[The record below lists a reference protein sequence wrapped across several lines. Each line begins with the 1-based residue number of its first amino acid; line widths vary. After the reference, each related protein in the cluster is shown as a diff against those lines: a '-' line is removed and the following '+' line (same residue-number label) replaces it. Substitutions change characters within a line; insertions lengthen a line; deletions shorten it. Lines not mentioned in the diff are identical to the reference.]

1 MNATEGAALL
11 GRIEEAVQRVVLGQ
25 DRAVRET
32 LLALAAG
39 GHVLLEGVPG
49 TAKTLLVRVLAKAV
63 SGRFQRVQF
72 TPDLMPA
79 DITGVGIPDADG
91 RGVAFRRGPVFTDFL
106 LADEINRAPAK
117 TQAALLEAMQE
128 RGVTSDGTR
137 HDLGDL
143 FTVFATQNPVEFEGT
158 YRLPEAELDRF
169 LVKVRVDY
177 PAPEDED
184 RILDLHRRGFDADRE
199 ATFGV
204 DAVASPADVRAL
216 REAVRAVRIDDP
228 LLRYVRTIA
237 GATRAAA
244 ALAMGAGPRGSISL
258 LKTARASAVMEGRDF
273 VVPDDVKS
281 SVPAVLRHRVVLHP
295 EFEMEGATA
304 DAVLAEVLASVEAPV

>member
-1 MNATEGAALL
+1 MNAVEAAALL
-11 GRIEEAVQRVVLGQ
+11 ARLDAAVHRVIVGQ

-32 LLALAAG
+32 LVALAAG

-49 TAKTLLVRVLAKAV
+49 TAKTLLVRVMAKALAC
-63 SGRFQRVQF
+63 RFQRVQF

-91 RGVAFRRGPVFTDFL
+91 RGVAFRKGPVFTDFL

-128 RGVTSDGTR
+128 RGVTSDGAR

-169 LVKVRVDY
+169 LFKIRVDY
-177 PAPEDED
+177 PEPADED

-204 DAVASPADVRAL
+204 EPVGGPEELRAL
-216 REAVRAVRIDDP
+216 REAARAVTVEDAILAYIRS
-228 LLRYVRTIA
+228 IA
-237 GATRAAA
+237 VATRGAA
-244 ALAMGAGPRGSISL
+244 ALAMGAGPRGSVAI
-258 LKTARASAVMEGRDF
+258 LKAARASALLEGRDF

-281 SVPAVLRHRVVLHP
+281 TAPAALRHRVVLHP
-295 EFEMEGATA
+295 EFEMEGATP
-304 DAVLAEVLASVEAPV
+304 DAVVAELLAALKAPL